1 MKFVFASDSFTGTLS
16 SSRIVE
22 MLTGVAHEFFPECET
37 VGVPV
42 ADGGYGTVD
51 VVTEAM
57 RGEKRTVTVHNPFME
72 EISAAYGVFTVTK
85 DDGTSSKGAIIE
97 MSAASGITLVPGDRL
112 NPKNTTTYGTGELI
126 RDALEQGCETIA
138 IAIGSSATNDA
149 GIGALRAL
157 GVKFFDAEDRE
168 LGLGSDDNP
177 HPGGTGSDLA
187 NIARIDMSGLDPR
200 IRDTEITVLCN
211 VDNPLTGPDG
221 ASFTFAKQKCSP
233 DMDTDYRNEIISE
246 LEAGMINYAG
256 ILKSAFGTDP
266 NTVPGAGAAGGLGA
280 TLCIALGAKMS
291 LGSEAILKILDIDS
305 YLKGADLCIT
315 GEGRL
320 DWQSFHGKTVA
331 GIAHH
336 CRENNVPLVAI
347 VGTTG
352 EGYEAAYELGVKLI
366 LKTAGDG
373 PAEKSMMNPEEY
385 YLRTARAYFQALRHE
400 NQ

>member
-16 SSRIVE
+16 SSRIAE
-22 MLTGVAHEFFPECET
+22 MLTSVAHEFFPECET
-37 VGVPV
+37 VAVPV
-42 ADGGYGTVD
+42 ADGSYGTVD
-51 VVTEAM
+51 VVTEALG
-57 RGEKRTVTVHNPFME
+57 GEKRTVTVHNPFME

-85 DDGTSSKGAIIE
+85 DDGASSKGAIIE

-126 RDALEQGCETIA
+126 SDALDQGCDTIM

-157 GVKFFDAEDRE
+157 GVKFFDSEDRE
-168 LGLGSDDNP
+168 LGLSSEDNP
-177 HPGGTGSDLA
+177 HPGGTGADLA

-266 NTVPGAGAAGGLGA
+266 NSVPGAGAAGGLGA

-291 LGSEAILKILDIDS
+291 LGSEAILNILDIDS
-305 YLKGADLCIT
+305 CLKGADLCIT
-315 GEGRL
+315 GEGKL

-352 EGYEAAYELGVKLI
+352 EGYEAAYELGVELI

-385 YLRTARAYFQALRHE
+385 YIRTARAYFQALRHE

>member
-1 MKFVFASDSFTGTLS
+1 MKFVFASDSFTGTLTS
-16 SSRIVE
+16 ARIAE
-22 MLTGVAHEFFPECET
+22 LLTTAAHEFFPDCET
-37 VGVPV
+37 VGIPV
-42 ADGGYGTVD
+42 ADGSLGTVD
-51 VVTEAM
+51 VVTDALG
-57 RGEKRTVTVHNPFME
+57 GEKRTVTVHNPFME
-72 EISAAYGVFTVTK
+72 EISAAYGIYTVK
-85 DDGTSSKGAIIE
+85 GDDGTSSKGAVIE

-126 RDALEQGCETIA
+126 RDALEQGCSSIM

-157 GVKFFDAEDRE
+157 GVKFFDENGRE
-168 LGLGSDDNP
+168 LGTASDDNP
-177 HPGGTGSDLA
+177 YPGGTGADLA
-187 NIARIDMSGLDPR
+187 NIYTIDMSGLCPG
-200 IRDTEITVLCN
+200 IRETEITVLCN

-221 ASFTFAKQKCSP
+221 ATFTFAKQKCSP

-246 LEAGMINYAG
+246 LEAGMIHYSNV
-256 ILKSAFGTDP
+256 LNTTFGADP
-266 NTVPGAGAAGGLGA
+266 NTFPGAGAAGGLGA

-291 LGSEAILKILDIDS
+291 LGSEAILSILDIDS
-305 YLKGADLCIT
+305 HLKDADLCIT

-331 GIAHH
+331 GVAHH
-336 CRENNVPLVAI
+336 CRANNVPLVAI

-385 YLRTARAYFQALRHE
+385 YLRTARAYFQAMQHQ
-400 NQ
+400 NK

>member
-16 SSRIVE
+16 SARIAE
-22 MLTGVAHEFFPECET
+22 MLTAAAREFFPECET
-37 VGVPV
+37 DEIPV
-42 ADGGYGTVD
+42 ADGSLGTVD
-51 VVTEAM
+51 VVTNALG
-57 RGEKRTVTVHNPFME
+57 GEKRTITVHNPFME
-72 EISAAYGVFTVTK
+72 KISAAYGIYPIK
-85 DDGTSSKGAIIE
+85 NDDGTTSKGAVIE

-112 NPKNTTTYGTGELI
+112 NPQHTTTYGTGELI
-126 RDALEQGCETIA
+126 RDALEQGCSRIMIA
-138 IAIGSSATNDA
+138 LGGSATNDA

-157 GVKFFDAEDRE
+157 GVKFFDGDGRE
-168 LGLGSDDNP
+168 LGVEADDNP
-177 HPGGTGSDLA
+177 HPGGTGGDLP
-187 NIARIDMSGLDPR
+187 NIMSIDMSGLCPQ
-200 IRDTEITVLCN
+200 IRETEIIVLCN

-221 ASFTFAKQKCSP
+221 AVFTFAKQKFSP
-233 DMDTDYRNEIISE
+233 ELDTDYRNEIISE
-246 LEAGMINYAG
+246 LEAGMIHYSNV
-256 ILKSAFGTDP
+256 LNTTFGADP
-266 NTVPGAGAAGGLGA
+266 NSFPGAGAAGGLGA
-280 TLCIALGAKMS
+280 TLCVALGAKMS
-291 LGSEAILKILDIDS
+291 LGSEAILSIIDIDS
-305 YLKGADLCIT
+305 HLKGADLCIT

-385 YLRTARAYFQALRHE
+385 YMRTARSYFQALKHE
-400 NQ
+400 NS

>member
-16 SSRIVE
+16 SSRIAE
-22 MLTGVAHEFFPECET
+22 MLTSVAHEFFPECET
-37 VGVPV
+37 VAVPV
-42 ADGGYGTVD
+42 ADGSYGTVD
-51 VVTEAM
+51 VVTEALG
-57 RGEKRTVTVHNPFME
+57 GEKRTVTVHNPFME
-72 EISAAYGVFTVTK
+72 EISAAYGVYTVTK
-85 DDGTSSKGAIIE
+85 EDCTSLKGAVIE

-126 RDALEQGCETIA
+126 RDALEQGCGTIM
-138 IAIGSSATNDA
+138 IAIGGSATSDA

-157 GVKFFDAEDRE
+157 GVKFFDAYDRE
-168 LGLGSDDNP
+168 LGLISDDNP

-187 NIARIDMSGLDPR
+187 KIARIDMSGLDPR

-221 ASFTFAKQKCSP
+221 AVFTFAKQKCSP
-233 DMDTDYRNEIISE
+233 DMDTDYRNEIISD
-246 LEAGMINYAG
+246 LEAGMMNYAG

-266 NTVPGAGAAGGLGA
+266 NSVPGAGAAGGLGA

-291 LGSEAILKILDIDS
+291 LGSEAILNLLDIDS
-305 YLKGADLCIT
+305 YLKDADLCIT

-352 EGYEAAYELGVKLI
+352 EGFEAAYELGVELI

-385 YLRTARAYFQALRHE
+385 YIRTARAYFQALRHE